1 MNRAIIG
8 AGLCS
13 LALVFGLTACGSANT
28 TATDNTE
35 QTETNGDAEAA
46 DTTETASTKT
56 VAEKGDTVEVN
67 YRGTLEDGTQFDSSY
82 DRGETLTFT
91 VGSGQRISGFD
102 AAVEG
107 MTVGETKTVT
117 LTPDEAYGERSDALI
132 YTFDRTDVPD
142 PVNVKVGDTLGL
154 QTASGVTTT
163 GTVTEVTATTVTVDA
178 NPQLAGQT
186 LVFEIELVAID

>member
-1 MNRAIIG
+1 MNRALVG
-8 AGLCS
+8 VGLCS
-13 LALVFGLTACGSANT
+13 FALVLGLTGCGPAPATPANT
-28 TATDNTE
+28 E
-35 QTETNGDAEAA
+35 KAEAA
-46 DTTETASTKT
+46 GDAGASSASADASAKT
-56 VAEKGDTVEVN
+56 VAEKGDKVEVN

-91 VGSGQRISGFD
+91 VGSGQMISGFD

-107 MTVGETKTVT
+107 MKVGETKTVT
-117 LTPDEAYGERSDALI
+117 LSPEEAYGERSDSLV

-154 QTASGVTTT
+154 QTSGGATTT

-178 NPQLAGQT
+178 NPRLAGQT
-186 LVFEIELVAID
+186 LIFEIELVAID